1 MLGVI
6 FTSLFQVTVA
16 SVPASY
22 VTYDAIENN
31 CPKKQRVR
39 RFQPTGLPISLVLF
53 WRQYRWTAVLL
64 HRWGHRYS
72 TGASPRRWKISP
84 VLHRQTVIST
94 SAPPRC
100 TGGPAAKFCRWSTG
114 GAPVVNRWTIIK
126 IWKYKYKFDGG
137 PPVEHR
143 WKHIPIVEH
152 RCEFSSTAGA
162 TVLHRYR
169 HRWTTIFFFKFWW
182 WSTG

>member
-1 MLGVI
+1 M
-6 FTSLFQVTVA
+6 TVA
-16 SVPASY
+16 SVPAFY
-22 VTYDAIENN
+22 VTDDAIENN

-64 HRWGHRYS
+64 HWWGHRYS

-100 TGGPAAKFCRWSTG
+100 TGGPAAKFCRWSTSG
-114 GAPVVNRWTIIK
+114 QPVDYHWNLKIRIQIWRWSTSEAPVKTHSDCGASVRIFINRW
-126 IWKYKYKFDGG
+126 
-137 PPVEHR
+137 
-143 WKHIPIVEH
+143 
-152 RCEFSSTAGA
+152 SAGA
-162 TVLHRYR
+162 APVSSPVHSAPMSEN
-169 HRWTTIFFFKFWW
+169 WCK
-182 WSTG
+182 